1 MFFVQAARCCCLP
14 SQPLRLVRPQMT
26 GAAGDGAAG
35 HQAASTVG
43 GSRTA
48 LARRTGRSTVATSNG
63 GRKAGGEGGI
73 LKFYTDDAPGLKV
86 GPTTVLVL
94 SLVFMAI
101 VCSLHIL
108 GMYRSTPGAWQ
119 QLALAAATQGLPC
132 RWAHDALMSIQGL
145 AFGERGTRAGCHL
158 LPAGKPG
165 ALQKSAAGVRGRPSE
180 PGHGL
185 GRGAIGG
192 GRVRVHRSGGVRTPM
207 IAPPF
212 LGPPSREPLQH
223 STRATRPHFP
233 ILRASFEVS
242 TADAEVRD

>member
-185 GRGAIGG
+185 GRG
-192 GRVRVHRSGGVRTPM
+192 
-207 IAPPF
+207 
-212 LGPPSREPLQH
+212 GPPVGRGAHADDRAALSRAAL
-223 STRATRPHFP
+223 A
-233 ILRASFEVS
+233 RASPAFHS
-242 TADAEVRD
+242 GHAASFSNPSSKF